1 MTAYPKL
8 STNANY
14 LNCMHILLLNFLFLL
29 IIGFICSYP
38 KPTMDKTKIFVCLCF
53 ILLLFFRTFVDIQ
66 SVPDLEAYSW
76 GYDRIR
82 NISFSKLATASIYD
96 VKISEIG
103 FRYLMKLCGI
113 ISPSFTFFLFAFG
126 VLWLIGY
133 IKVINS
139 YSPYIILSLILLV
152 IGSYNQSI
160 FVIRQHLAMVVVFL
174 SYKYIIEKKCA
185 KYLLVIA
192 TAFLL
197 HQTAIV
203 ILPLYFLYHV
213 RGKKKIIL
221 SIIGAA
227 ILLYYSFS
235 YMLVS
240 VGNDMLQG
248 YSSYV
253 NSDQK
258 TNMTGAIIVALNL
271 FVYSYTL
278 KKNILS
284 DGINRVLF
292 LSLILGFLI
301 SLCGTGFVGTNRLVM
316 YYTSVSF
323 LAIPIM
329 AKYAKNKISRYMIIS
344 FFILLNAFA
353 AFTGSGFD
361 SLIDFRL
368 DL

>member
-1 MTAYPKL
+1 
-8 STNANY
+8 
-14 LNCMHILLLNFLFLL
+14 MHILVINFIFQLVLGLFCL
-29 IIGFICSYP
+29 YP
-38 KPTMDKTKIFVCLCF
+38 KPTKIKVKFFVLVSCA
-53 ILLLFFRTFVDIQ
+53 LLIYLRTFVDLY
-66 SVPDLEAYSW
+66 SVPDLQAYSW
-76 GYDRIR
+76 GYEQIHNVSFLKIPTA
-82 NISFSKLATASIYD
+82 NIDS
-96 VKISEIG
+96 VKIVEPG
-103 FRYLMKLCGI
+103 FRYLMKICSLL
-113 ISPSFTFFLFAFG
+113 SPSFTFFLFMYSL
-126 VLWLIGY
+126 LWIGGY
-133 IKVINS
+133 LDVIKK
-139 YSPYIILSLILLV
+139 YSPNVILSLLLLIV
-152 IGSYNQSI
+152 GAFDQSI

-240 VGNDMLQG
+240 VGNNMLQG

-258 TNMTGAIIVALNL
+258 TNMMGAIIVALEL

-301 SLCGTGFVGTNRLVM
+301 SLCGTGFVGTSRLVM

-323 LAIPIM
+323 LTIPIM

-344 FFILLNAFA
+344 IFILLNAFVT
-353 AFTGSGFD
+353 FTGIGFD
-361 SLIDFRL
+361 SLENFRL

>member
-1 MTAYPKL
+1 
-8 STNANY
+8 
-14 LNCMHILLLNFLFLL
+14 MHILLLNFLFLL
-29 IIGFICSYP
+29 IVGFICSYP
-38 KPTMDKTKIFVCLCF
+38 KPTMDKTKIFVCICF
-53 ILLLFFRTFVDIQ
+53 VLLLFFRTFVDVQ
-66 SVPDLEAYSW
+66 SVPDLEAYCW
-76 GYDRIR
+76 GYDQIS
-82 NISFSKLATASIYD
+82 NISFSKLATANISE

-113 ISPSFTFFLFAFG
+113 ISSSFTFFLFAFG

-139 YSPYIILSLILLV
+139 YSPYIVLSLILLV

-174 SYKYIIEKKCA
+174 SYKYIIEKKCV

-192 TAFLL
+192 AAFLL

-203 ILPLYFLYHV
+203 ILPLYLLYHV

-221 SIIGAA
+221 SIILVA
-227 ILLYYSFS
+227 IFLYYSFS
-235 YMLVS
+235 YMLVR

-248 YSSYV
+248 YSSYID
-253 NSDQK
+253 SDQK
-258 TNMTGAIIVALNL
+258 TNMTGAIIVAFEL

-278 KKNILS
+278 KKNILN
-284 DGINRVLF
+284 DGINRILF
-292 LSLILGFLI
+292 LSLVLGVLI
-301 SLCGTGFVGTNRLVM
+301 SLCGIGYNPTSRLVM

-323 LAIPIM
+323 LTIPIM
-329 AKYAKNKISRYMIIS
+329 TKYAKNKILRNMIIL
-344 FFILLNAFA
+344 FFIFLNAYA
-353 AFTGSGFD
+353 AFAGSGFE
-361 SLIDFRL
+361 SLKYFRL